1 MRKELEKYVRIFENK
16 SYVQIRGEFVKVF
29 NEIYSNITEYGIEEF
44 ITVDQIL
51 SHYKNF
57 RIFVDKKD
65 RKKKQYIEE
74 DRLYE
79 QIISSPFYIEFLN
92 CKFLANYPKCEES
105 LYKLELDFQKFLK
118 EMEVTLVRKDKV
130 INIDRYNEIL
140 AILDYLSDFIN
151 ERTIYIAHNI
161 ILYYKDVIKTNEYAV
176 YRDKDNLI
184 GNYQSITES
193 NSNYQKYKR

>member
-1 MRKELEKYVRIFENK
+1 MEKELKKYVRIFENK
-16 SYVQIRGEFVKVF
+16 SYVQIRGEFLKVF
-29 NEIYSNITEYGIEEF
+29 REICSNIKEYGIEEF

-105 LYKLELDFQKFLK
+105 LYKLELDFQKFLR

-140 AILDYLSDFIN
+140 ATLDYLSDFIN

-161 ILYYKDVIKTNEYAV
+161 ILYYKDILRTNEYAV
-176 YRDKDNLI
+176 YRDKNNLI